1 MAGYERIQRAIIAT
15 TAVLV
20 LATACGRV
28 AAPGAASAAQ
38 VIRNADDPYFAGHVP
53 ATVTTTTQVV
63 RDPDNP
69 YWVGNPNLTS
79 EAANLTGE
87 AAATRSTTS
96 VIRDPDNPYWTG
108 R

>member
-1 MAGYERIQRAIIAT
+1 MAGYKRIQRAILAT
-15 TAVLV
+15 VAVLI

-28 AAPGAASAAQ
+28 AAPDAASAAQ
-38 VIRNADDPYFAGHVP
+38 VIRDPDNPYFAGHVP
-53 ATVTTTTQVV
+53 ASVTTTTQIV

-69 YWVGNPNLTS
+69 YWIGNPNLTG
-79 EAANLTGE
+79 EAVQLTGE
-87 AAATRSTTS
+87 AAATRSSAS

>member
-1 MAGYERIQRAIIAT
+1 MAGSDRSQRAIIAT
-15 TAVLV
+15 IAVLV

-28 AAPGAASAAQ
+28 AAPGADSVAQ
-38 VIRNADDPYFAGHVP
+38 VTRDPDNPYFAGYIPTSTSP
-53 ATVTTTTQVV
+53 AAGIV

-69 YWVGNPNLTS
+69 YWFDNPY
-79 EAANLTGE
+79 LTG
-87 AAATRSTTS
+87 AAAVTTSTAS